1 MTIKFQALCLSLA
14 LLSASCGGG
23 GAASGSS
30 SVITGVAIDGNLYL
44 ATACLDVNVSGVCDA
59 GEPSAT
65 TDLNGVFTIKSNLF
79 HNTINQY
86 PVVVMAIAGTTID
99 QDLPGAPVAS
109 NFTMTAP
116 AGYPLVVSPLTTL
129 ISAKMAGGMTLG
141 AAKQSVQAD
150 LGLVDL
156 SDVFKNYVA
165 QSDAKSHYMAV
176 AVAEVLKLVDP
187 LTSLSTQQ
195 FYIKNT
201 VTAKI
206 TSPANVV
213 TDIQNATSLDDA
225 RTIAQT
231 SIAAP

>member
-1 MTIKFQALCLSLA
+1 MTTKYQALCLSLA
-14 LLSASCGGG
+14 LLCSACGGG
-23 GAASGSS
+23 GAASGSWS
-30 SVITGVAIDGNLYL
+30 TITGVAIDGNLYL
-44 ATACLDVNVSGVCDA
+44 ATACLDVNVNGACDA
-59 GEPSAT
+59 GEPSAA

-79 HNTINQY
+79 QNTINQY

-109 NFTMTAP
+109 NFSMTAP
-116 AGYPLVVSPLTTL
+116 AGYPSVVSPLTTL
-129 ISAKMAGGMTLG
+129 LSAKMAGGMTLS

-150 LGLVDL
+150 LGLVDP
-156 SDVFKNYVA
+156 SDVLKNYVS
-165 QSDAKSHYMAV
+165 QNDATSHFMAV

-225 RTIAQT
+225 RTLAQT
-231 SIAAP
+231 AIAAP